1 MHKAA
6 LRKQKEERREIYKK
20 LALSSAVP
28 IALAWDLP
36 QTIDF
41 SLSDDAQ
48 TFSNH
53 LFIPTE
59 GGDFKVSLN
68 DWERGVVKEE
78 LENGAVAWLRNLD
91 RKKWSLEIPYE
102 VGGVMTSMFPDLI
115 VVRSGNF
122 GNEFDVLEPHD
133 PSRKD
138 NYPKAAGLA
147 KFAEKYGEHF
157 GRIQLIRKI
166 HKFGRDIFYRL
177 DMNKTEICQKVRGVT
192 SNEELDRLFDELAA
206 AEG

>member
-1 MHKAA
+1 MS
-6 LRKQKEERREIYKK
+6 KK

-28 IALAWDLP
+28 IALTWDLP

-41 SLSDDAQ
+41 SLGDDARA
-48 TFSNH
+48 FDCH

-68 DWERGVVKEE
+68 DWESGVVKEE
-78 LENGAVAWLRNLD
+78 LDNGAVAWLRNLD

-102 VGGVMTSMFPDLI
+102 VAGVTTSMFPDLVI
-115 VVRSGNF
+115 VRSGNY

-138 NYPKAAGLA
+138 NYPKAVGLA
-147 KFAEKYGEHF
+147 KFAEKHGEKF
-157 GRIQLIRKI
+157 GRIQLIRKV
-166 HKFGRDIFYRL
+166 HRFGKDHFYRL
-177 DMNKTEICQKVRGVT
+177 DMNKTEIRNKVRGIT
-192 SNEELDRLFDELAA
+192 SNEALDRIFDEDAKT
-206 AEG
+206 EQGI